1 MISGRNKSV
10 TEPFSAPYFSA
21 RFVNG
26 HLPLFNNNA
35 TPLSRIEAMG
45 IIRIKLKALNIMAYR
60 I

>member
-1 MISGRNKSV
+1 MSGKNRSV

-26 HLPLFNNNA
+26 HLPLFNKSA
-35 TPLSRIEAMG
+35 TPLSIIEAMG
-45 IIRIKLKALNIMAYR
+45 IIRMKLNALNIMAYR